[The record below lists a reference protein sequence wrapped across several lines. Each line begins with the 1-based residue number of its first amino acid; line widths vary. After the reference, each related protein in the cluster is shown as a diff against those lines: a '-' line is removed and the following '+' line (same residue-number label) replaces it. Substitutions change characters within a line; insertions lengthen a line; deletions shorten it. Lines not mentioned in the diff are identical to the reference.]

1 VEAKI
6 MYKNIIISLVI
17 LMQTD
22 GGKNLIE
29 WALEWIEYF
38 FSLIGRLSFLAVPFL
53 VLISS
58 VLIAA
63 AVMFKPA
70 MAVLRG
76 ERKIGDALKDTPMAI
91 LVIVSFLIVG
101 GCALSS
107 FLVVGNVTGQIA
119 QAAQGMP
126 GGELVPTWPSPP

>member
-1 VEAKI
+1 
-6 MYKNIIISLVI
+6 MYKQIFISVLI

-38 FSLIGRLSFLAVPFL
+38 ASLIGRLSFLAVPFL
-53 VLISS
+53 VLLSS

-76 ERKIGDALKDTPMAI
+76 EKKIGDALKDTPMAI
-91 LVIVSFLIVG
+91 LVIASFLVVG

-107 FLVVGNVTGQIA
+107 FLVVGDVAGQIA
-119 QAAQGMP
+119 QAAEGMP
-126 GGELVPTWPSPP
+126 GGEISPTWPSPP